1 MFVNSLKSRAFSKE
15 KVISLPHNFSGNT
28 IISIDSL
35 LKSLTNPTVQKIS
48 VILACKQHI
57 KSDN

>member
-28 IISIDSL
+28 IISIGSL
-35 LKSLTNPTVQKIS
+35 LKSPTVQKIS